1 MAKRRKTPG
10 QRKLPGGATLYNER
24 VKVSGSF
31 DDKSLE
37 YVTKMECNKCGM
49 TKELRE
55 ELPNRTKRNAFQ
67 AEAKRHDCEAN
78 TRSMQFINAARE
90 YELGRRDLNG

>member
-1 MAKRRKTPG
+1 MARPKKIPG

-24 VKVSGSF
+24 VRVGGSF

-55 ELPNRTKRNAFQ
+55 ELPSRPKRDAFQ
-67 AEAKRHDCEAN
+67 AEAKAHNCEAT
-78 TRSMQFINAARE
+78 TRSRQFTDAARE
-90 YELGRRDLNG
+90 YEMGRKDLNG